1 MALQAFQNH
10 IQVME
15 LVDTPSLEVFEDV
28 VVDRQVAGF
37 DPSFWGDYFITN
49 QKSQSEAWMNER
61 AEELKNEVRSMFQ
74 NVTGIL
80 QTMNLIDTIQLLGL
94 DYHFMEEIAKALDH
108 LKDVDMS
115 KYGLYEVALHFR
127 LLRQKGFNIS
137 SDVFK
142 KYKDKEGKFME
153 ELKDDAKGLLSL
165 YNAAYFGTKKETILD
180 EAISFTKDNL
190 TSLLKDLNPPFAK
203 LVSLT
208 LKTPIQRSMKRIFTR
223 SYISIYQDEPT
234 LNETILELAKLDFNM
249 LQCLHQKE
257 LKKICAWWNNLNL
270 DIMHL
275 NFIRDRV
282 VECYCWSMVIRH
294 EPSCSRARLISTK
307 LLMLITVLDDTY
319 DSYSTL
325 EESRL
330 LTDAIQRW
338 NPNEVDQ
345 LPEYLRDFFLKML
358 NIFQEFENE
367 LAPEEKFRILYLKEE
382 WKIQS
387 QSYFKECQWRDDN
400 YVPKLEEHM
409 RLSIIS
415 VGFVLFYCG
424 FLSGMEEAVATKD
437 AFEWFASF
445 PKIIE
450 ACATIIRITNDITSM
465 EREQKRAHVA
475 STVDCYMK
483 EYGTSK
489 DVACEKLLGFVED
502 AWKTINEELLTET
515 GLSREVIEL
524 SFHSAQTTEFVY
536 KHVDAFTEPNT
547 TMKENIFS
555 LLVHPIPICWQ

>member
-1 MALQAFQNH
+1 
-10 IQVME
+10 ME
-15 LVDTPSLEVFEDV
+15 LVDTPSLKAFEDV

-80 QTMNLIDTIQLLGL
+80 QTMNLIDTIQILGL

-165 YNAAYFGTKKETILD
+165 YNAAYLGTKKETILH
-180 EAISFTKDNL
+180 EAISFTKDSL
-190 TSLLKDLNPPFAK
+190 TSLLKDLNPTFAK

-208 LKTPIQRSMKRIFTR
+208 LKTPIQRSMKQIFTR

-234 LNETILELAKLDFNM
+234 LNETILELAKLDFNI
-249 LQCLHQKE
+249 LQRLHQEE
-257 LKKICAWWNNLNL
+257 LKKICTWWKNLNL

-275 NFIRDRV
+275 NFVRDRV
-282 VECYCWSMVIRH
+282 VESFCWLMVIRH
-294 EPSCSRARLISTK
+294 EPSCSRARLFATK
-307 LLMLITVLDDTY
+307 LLMFITVLDDFY

-338 NPNEVDQ
+338 SPSAVDQ
-345 LPEYLRDFFLKML
+345 LPKYLRDFFLKML
-358 NIFQEFENE
+358 STFQEFENE
-367 LAPEEKFRILYLKEE
+367 LAPEETFRILYLKEH
-382 WKIQS
+382 WKFQA
-387 QSYFKECQWRDDN
+387 QTYFQECQWRDDK
-400 YVPKLEEHM
+400 YVPKLEEDM
-409 RLSIIS
+409 RVSIIS
-415 VGFVLFYCG
+415 VGFILFSCVL
-424 FLSGMEEAVATKD
+424 LSGMEEAVATKE
-437 AFEWFASF
+437 AFEWFEGS
-445 PKIIE
+445 PKIAE
-450 ACATIIRITNDITSM
+450 ACGTIARITNDIASK
-465 EREQKRAHVA
+465 EREQKRIHVA

-483 EYGTSK
+483 EHGTSE

-502 AWKTINEELLTET
+502 AWKTMNEELLIAT
-515 GLSREVIEL
+515 GLSREV
-524 SFHSAQTTEFVY
+524 TEVLLHFTRSTEVIY
-536 KHVDAFTEPNT
+536 KHGDGFTEPET
-547 TMKENIFS
+547 SMKEIIFS
-555 LLVHPIPICWQ
+555 LLVHPIPV

>member
-1 MALQAFQNH
+1 MALQVFQNH

-15 LVDTPSLEVFEDV
+15 LVDSPSLKVFEDV

-80 QTMNLIDTIQLLGL
+80 QIMNLIDTIQLLGL
-94 DYHFMEEIAKALDH
+94 DYHFMEEIDKALDH

-165 YNAAYFGTKKETILD
+165 YNAAYLGTKKETILH

-190 TSLLKDLNPPFAK
+190 TSLLKDLNPTFAK

-234 LNETILELAKLDFNM
+234 LNETILELAKLDFNI
-249 LQCLHQKE
+249 LQHLHQEE
-257 LKKICAWWNNLNL
+257 LKKICT
-270 DIMHL
+270 
-275 NFIRDRV
+275 
-282 VECYCWSMVIRH
+282 WS
-294 EPSCSRARLISTK
+294 
-307 LLMLITVLDDTY
+307 
-319 DSYSTL
+319 
-325 EESRL
+325 
-330 LTDAIQRW
+330 
-338 NPNEVDQ
+338 PNAVDQ

-358 NIFQEFENE
+358 STFQEFENE
-367 LAPEEKFRILYLKEE
+367 LAPEETFRILYLKEH
-382 WKIQS
+382 WKFQA
-387 QSYFKECQWRDDN
+387 QTYFKECQWRDVE

-409 RLSIIS
+409 RVSIIS
-415 VGFVLFYCG
+415 VGFILFSCVL
-424 FLSGMEEAVATKD
+424 LSGMEEAVATKE
-437 AFEWFASF
+437 AFEWFEGS
-445 PKIIE
+445 PKIVE
-450 ACATIIRITNDITSM
+450 ACGTIARITNDIASK
-465 EREQKRAHVA
+465 EREQKRIHVA

-483 EYGTSK
+483 EHGTSE
-489 DVACEKLLGFVED
+489 DVACEKLLDFVED
-502 AWKTINEELLTET
+502 AWKTMNEELLIAT
-515 GLSREVIEL
+515 GLSREV
-524 SFHSAQTTEFVY
+524 TEVLLHFTRSTEVIY
-536 KHVDAFTEPNT
+536 KHGDGFTEPDT
-547 TMKENIFS
+547 SMKEIIFS
-555 LLVHPIPICWQ
+555 LLVHPIPV

>member
-1 MALQAFQNH
+1 
-10 IQVME
+10 ME
-15 LVDTPSLEVFEDV
+15 LVDTPSLKAFEDV

-37 DPSFWGDYFITN
+37 DLSFWGDYFITN

-74 NVTGIL
+74 NVSTDVL

-94 DYHFMEEIAKALDH
+94 DYHFTEEIDRALDH
-108 LKDVDMS
+108 LKDIDMS

-142 KYKDKEGKFME
+142 KYKDNEGKFME
-153 ELKDDAKGLLSL
+153 KLKDDAKGLLSL
-165 YNAAYFGTKKETILD
+165 YNAAYLGTKKETILD
-180 EAISFTKDNL
+180 EAISFTKDKL
-190 TSLLKDLNPPFAK
+190 TSLLKDLNPTFAK

-208 LKTPIQRSMKRIFTR
+208 LKTPIQRNMKRLFTR
-223 SYISIYQDEPT
+223 CYISIYQDELT
-234 LNETILELAKLDFNM
+234 RNETILELAKLDFNM
-249 LQCLHQKE
+249 LQCLHQEE
-257 LKKICAWWNNLNL
+257 LRKACMWWKKLNL

-275 NFIRDRV
+275 NFIRERV

-307 LLMLITVLDDTY
+307 LLMLITVLDDIY

-325 EESRL
+325 EESLL

-338 NPNEVDQ
+338 SPDAVDR
-345 LPEYLRDFFLKML
+345 LPEYMRDFFLKML
-358 NIFQEFENE
+358 SIFQELENE
-367 LAPEEKFRILYLKEE
+367 LAPAEKFRILYLKEQ
-382 WKIQS
+382 WKILAQH
-387 QSYFKECQWRDDN
+387 YITECKWRDDN

-409 RLSIIS
+409 RVSIKS
-415 VGFVLFYCG
+415 VGYVWFYCS
-424 FLSGMEEAVATKD
+424 FLTGMEEAVATKD

-445 PKIIE
+445 PKIVE
-450 ACATIIRITNDITSM
+450 ACAIIVRITNDITSK
-465 EREQKRAHVA
+465 EREQKREHVA

-502 AWKTINEELLTET
+502 AWKTINEELLNAT
-515 GLSREVIEL
+515 GLSREVIKLSLHSSRSTEL
-524 SFHSAQTTEFVY
+524 IY

-555 LLVHPIPICWQ
+555 LLVHPIPI

>member
-257 LKKICAWWNNLNL
+257 LKKICAW
-270 DIMHL
+270 
-275 NFIRDRV
+275 
-282 VECYCWSMVIRH
+282 
-294 EPSCSRARLISTK
+294 
-307 LLMLITVLDDTY
+307 
-319 DSYSTL
+319 
-325 EESRL
+325 
-330 LTDAIQRW
+330 

-382 WKIQS
+382 VCLCISWKIQS